1 VGLANT
7 RRCTALFRGM
17 NSGPGMAGVAGTFVY
32 DFKD

>member
-7 RRCTALFRGM
+7 RRRTTLFRGM